1 MATKL
6 QIWKQALVHLEKATI
21 STLTD
26 DVEAVNVF
34 SAAWAG
40 VVDEAFSSGDWNFAK
55 ASVAL
60 SPDGSVLPAVGWQ
73 YAFSY
78 PDTWLRTVAV
88 NDRPEF
94 ASQFY
99 HYADEGGYLHANT
112 PLLYLRYISSEKA
125 SDAGV
130 TSWPVMFGR
139 YVALLLAYDTCGKLT
154 SGDTLEEK
162 LRRRLEIARNKAK
175 SIDAR
180 NENNKVLGTGSWL
193 SARFGA
199 GVGRG
204 RQGGTLVGG
213 EITFSEGDV

>member
-21 STLTD
+21 SALTD

-34 SAAWAG
+34 TNAWAG
-40 VVDEAFSSGDWNFAK
+40 SVEEAFNSGDWNFAK
-55 ASVAL
+55 TSVAL
-60 SPDGSVLPAVGWQ
+60 SANDALTPSIGWN

-78 PDTWLRTVAV
+78 PETWLRTVAI
-88 NDRPEF
+88 NDRADF
-94 ASQFY
+94 STRFY
-99 HYADEGGYLHANT
+99 DYADEGGQLSANT
-112 PLLYLRYISSEKA
+112 STLYLRYISSA
-125 SDAGV
+125 NMADANIS
-130 TSWPVMFGR
+130 TWPTMFWR

-162 LRRRLEIARNKAK
+162 IRRRLEIARNKAK

-193 SARFGA
+193 ASRYGA
-199 GVGRG
+199 GTGRG
-204 RQGGTLVGG
+204 RNGGTLVGG